1 MSAMASSCLS
11 AAAKAVARDA
21 LGSRQPN
28 NISSRVRSRAGN
40 LQPRDRRPVL
50 TRATA
55 TAGRLSG
62 FSGPRISSTKPNSQ
76 ATVGKTLNKVK
87 PGDLLALTLTAGDGS
102 GHLASGEDL
111 NQVTWMVAT
120 KLSTST
126 GGHLCVE
133 GELNGLRVQV
143 IDQGARGGA
152 RLGIVGLLIE
162 PNQKGWIDSFPGW
175 KAHLAKRE
183 ELETSVMNSVVDIK
197 ICMSLD
203 KIERCVVSNPSL
215 WCGGSDSP
223 NRRSVITDPIE
234 RATQTAGEILA
245 LLNGERC
252 VVMCQ
257 LWAGWSSMDAQPVE
271 APFVIQLLRRAI
283 ESGEVGVAMSE
294 SDDVEGNP
302 GLTAVLYSR
311 KDGQESAGDG
321 EARKKRV
328 RTWRAKDCARWAH
341 KIAELGAQADC
352 PAVTPYECALVGM
365 ALGYDERDVAY
376 HLQGLG
382 WPFSAHVFERA
393 REVLDGVGPADA
405 KIGGAEKDG
414 KKGGLMNGL
423 FGASK

>member
-1 MSAMASSCLS
+1 
-11 AAAKAVARDA
+11 
-21 LGSRQPN
+21 
-28 NISSRVRSRAGN
+28 
-40 LQPRDRRPVL
+40 
-50 TRATA
+50 
-55 TAGRLSG
+55 
-62 FSGPRISSTKPNSQ
+62 
-76 ATVGKTLNKVK
+76 
-87 PGDLLALTLTAGDGS
+87 
-102 GHLASGEDL
+102 
-111 NQVTWMVAT
+111 
-120 KLSTST
+120 
-126 GGHLCVE
+126 
-133 GELNGLRVQV
+133 
-143 IDQGARGGA
+143 
-152 RLGIVGLLIE
+152 
-162 PNQKGWIDSFPGW
+162 
-175 KAHLAKRE
+175 
-183 ELETSVMNSVVDIK
+183 
-197 ICMSLD
+197 
-203 KIERCVVSNPSL
+203 
-215 WCGGSDSP
+215 
-223 NRRSVITDPIE
+223 
-234 RATQTAGEILA
+234 
-245 LLNGERC
+245 
-252 VVMCQ
+252 
-257 LWAGWSSMDAQPVE
+257 MDAQPVE
-271 APFVIQLLRRAI
+271 APFVTQLLRRAI